1 MSRALAI
8 TEREAR
14 TLLRAAEKERAVVEV
29 KVGDKI
35 FRLIP
40 ECLAQEKKRVDDGR
54 DFKL

>member
-1 MSRALAI
+1 MTRALAI

-29 KVGDKI
+29 KVGDKV

-40 ECLAQEKKRVDDGR
+40 ECLANKDGKIDDGQ
-54 DFKL
+54 KGYL